1 MKTII
6 FAAIAA
12 LTLGTGVA
20 FAGPIANTQSDEL
33 SAVVAQ
39 AHVMTRQTANVELA
53 YVTTT
58 RSEQPAQ
65 QWNQNEGAEG

>member
-1 MKTII
+1 MKTMIL
-6 FAAIAA
+6 AAVAA

-33 SAVVAQ
+33 PAVVAQ